1 MAIGFLF
8 LGDATS
14 PLTILVTHDN
24 VTKAVFA
31 NVVTSKGESHA
42 YAERALAANI
52 TLLGHK
58 RVRIQSDPEPAILD
72 VKNKARQHTLTEH
85 VADESLV
92 SGEGEIVHR
101 TTIHRESPEAKWNKD
116 LARGI

>member
-1 MAIGFLF
+1 MRGKGKERPHHDALPDADGRPKLAIDYLF
-8 LGDATS
+8 IGDATS

-31 NVVTSKGESHA
+31 NVVPSRGTSDA

-58 RVRIQSDPEPAILD
+58 RVMI
-72 VKNKARQHTLTEH
+72 
-85 VADESLV
+85 
-92 SGEGEIVHR
+92 
-101 TTIHRESPEAKWNKD
+101 
-116 LARGI
+116 